1 MGRNDRYKKRNR
13 TVLFETV
20 ETNEATEY
28 ESEKSDRYI
37 DLYSALDKL
46 PSELKT
52 VILLRFFEDMKLSEI
67 STVTSSNLSTT
78 KSRLYKALEI
88 LKIGMEEADCD
99 R

>member
-1 MGRNDRYKKRNR
+1 MESNY
-13 TVLFETV
+13 V
-20 ETNEATEY
+20 TEN

-67 STVTSSNLSTT
+67 SAVTSSNLSTT